1 MHGKSNYQLWMEL
14 CDLVCDHPQEIKG
27 LKVEPII
34 RSGIR
39 RFTDQVGKL
48 WNSLANYWI
57 LLGHFEKARDVFEEG
72 IKNVMT
78 VRDFTQI
85 FDTYAQFEETIME
98 TKMQEAATRAENNDD
113 DPEEDLELDLRLL
126 RFEQLMDRRPFLVND
141 VLLRQNPN
149 NVHEWEK
156 RVSLWKDNKE
166 QAKELQEIVK
176 LLTEKPIIDYSKVKD
191 IYEVKINLFYI
202 LTFPPEFEVA
212 KKLRIGLQFAYFK
225 VKWGLQKCDISTC
238 ERMVKQ
244 KLEDY
249 KNYPNKQ
256 RTHLPFNV
264 SPVPPSKNRFTDEKA
279 KAVFEILD
287 SLDLIECPRT
297 PPNQI
302 RSINDM
308 KTPDTAFSL

>member
-1 MHGKSNYQLWMEL
+1 M
-14 CDLVCDHPQEIKG
+14 
-27 LKVEPII
+27 
-34 RSGIR
+34 
-39 RFTDQVGKL
+39 
-48 WNSLANYWI
+48 
-57 LLGHFEKARDVFEEG
+57 
-72 IKNVMT
+72 NV
-78 VRDFTQI
+78 
-85 FDTYAQFEETIME
+85 
-98 TKMQEAATRAENNDD
+98 
-113 DPEEDLELDLRLL
+113 
-126 RFEQLMDRRPFLVND
+126 
-141 VLLRQNPN
+141 
-149 NVHEWEK
+149 
-156 RVSLWKDNKE
+156 NK
-166 QAKELQEIVK
+166 AKELQEIVK
-176 LLTEKPIIDYSKVKD
+176 LLTEKPIIDHSKVKD
-191 IYEVKINLFYI
+191 IY
-202 LTFPPEFEVA
+202 EVA

-256 RTHLPFNV
+256 RIHLPFNV

-308 KTPDTAFSL
+308 KTPDTAFSLSEYLNMSPMQ

>member
-1 MHGKSNYQLWMEL
+1 NNDRFQSMHGKSNYQLWMEL

-85 FDTYAQFEETIME
+85 FDTYAQ
-98 TKMQEAATRAENNDD
+98 
-113 DPEEDLELDLRLL
+113 
-126 RFEQLMDRRPFLVND
+126 PFLVND

-191 IYEVKINLFYI
+191 IY
-202 LTFPPEFEVA
+202 EVA

-287 SLDLIECPRT
+287 SL
-297 PPNQI
+297 
-302 RSINDM
+302 
-308 KTPDTAFSL
+308 